1 MAGNGH
7 NRPSYPADAG
17 QLLQSVLICS
27 KAS

>member
-1 MAGNGH
+1 MVGNEQ
-7 NRPSYPADAG
+7 NRPSYPADVG